1 MHPDAKSCMPA
12 NDRQPN
18 EADLLAMF
26 QFVIAAYETKS
37 TRRLRGKWKL
47 GLCATTS
54 FAGAC

>member
-1 MHPDAKSCMPA
+1 MPA

-18 EADLLAMF
+18 EAELLAML
-26 QFVIAAYETKS
+26 QFVVAAYETKS
-37 TRRLRGKWKL
+37 TRRLGGKWKL